1 MTAVAFDTLRFV
13 RSLRDKATM
22 SSEQAEVLAD
32 AVAEAIQSNLATKSD
47 IEALRL
53 ANKADIEALRL
64 TNKAEIAETKVEIL
78 KWVLLGPIGLQTLVI
93 VGAVMALTPGLR

>member
-13 RSLRDKATM
+13 RTLRDKATM

-53 ANKADIEALRL
+53 ANKVDIEALRL
-64 TNKAEIAETKVEIL
+64 TNRADVAETKVEIL
-78 KWVLLGPIGLQTLVI
+78 KWVLLGAVGLQTLVI
-93 VGAVMALTPGLR
+93 IGVVMALTPDLT